1 MTIPPRLGTVP
12 APALVWVLLA
22 VALATGA
29 CSGDRKDAAAPTATS
44 ASASASSSPTPA
56 ELSTKVTV
64 GRVTGHLRSRERKHL
79 KTAVTHVVDG
89 WFDAAFVG
97 GRYPRGDFH
106 RAFPRFTS
114 GARADA
120 RHDRRLM
127 SNADIGRRI
136 DSVEATRRR
145 LRIDVLAV
153 RGRPVGV
160 TARVGLDL
168 ATTGRLHKHL
178 EVKGRLFLTR
188 TGAGWRVFGYDI
200 TKGGTR

>member
-1 MTIPPRLGTVP
+1 MTVPPRPGPLA
-12 APALVWVLLA
+12 APALVSVLLA
-22 VALATGA
+22 VALATGG
-29 CSGDRKDAAAPTATS
+29 CSGDQKDAAAPA
-44 ASASASSSPTPA
+44 AASSPASPDGSAAPA
-56 ELSTKVTV
+56 RVSTKVTL
-64 GRVTGHLRSRERKHL
+64 GRVTGHLRSRERDHL
-79 KTAVTHVVDG
+79 KSAVAHVVDG

-106 RAFPRFTS
+106 DAFPGFTS
-114 GARADA
+114 GARSEA

-136 DSVEATRRR
+136 DASQATRRR

-153 RGRPVGV
+153 HGRPVGV

-188 TGAGWRVFGYDI
+188 AGDGWRVFGYDV